1 MTGAT
6 DLRDI
11 DLDRDRDL
19 DRALVRPA
27 VGFAVLMY
35 VETMST
41 IKILNFSI
49 FEYSLT
55 LLHFTVNLSVDR
67 VAESP
72 DVLRNSA
79 L

>member
-1 MTGAT
+1 M
-6 DLRDI
+6 

>member
-41 IKILNFSI
+41 LKNIRAF
-49 FEYSLT
+49 F
-55 LLHFTVNLSVDR
+55 
-67 VAESP
+67 
-72 DVLRNSA
+72 
-79 L
+79 

>member
-27 VGFAVLMY
+27 VGFAVLM
-35 VETMST
+35 
-41 IKILNFSI
+41 
-49 FEYSLT
+49 
-55 LLHFTVNLSVDR
+55 
-67 VAESP
+67 
-72 DVLRNSA
+72 
-79 L
+79 